1 MTKIDVYILC
11 SIITVIVIIV
21 AEFFWNKIQNRK
33 LNQAIKKIKRKN
45 LTHNFILRNDVST
58 IAKSNFKSMLSGITK
73 LSLPDKSNTQSN
85 YKLKLTRAGFRENR
99 MLLFFFTIKSILFL
113 TSLVIAPIVLNLILD
128 NLNLMETILFVLMLS
143 AVGYYLP
150 DILISNISKK
160 RSEEFQKKLP
170 QFIDLLVVCVESG
183 MSIESALN
191 RVTSEMIRS
200 SKIISEEFKITM
212 LEINSGYSR
221 EEAFNNLIFRVNN
234 NELKSMVT
242 IINQVQKTGTN
253 LGDGLRVLAES
264 IRVKKLQNAEEMAA
278 QVSTKMLIPLVI
290 FMFPSLLIVILGPAI
305 IMTLENF

>member
-1 MTKIDVYILC
+1 
-11 SIITVIVIIV
+11 
-21 AEFFWNKIQNRK
+21 
-33 LNQAIKKIKRKN
+33 
-45 LTHNFILRNDVST
+45 
-58 IAKSNFKSMLSGITK
+58 
-73 LSLPDKSNTQSN
+73 
-85 YKLKLTRAGFRENR
+85 
-99 MLLFFFTIKSILFL
+99 
-113 TSLVIAPIVLNLILD
+113 
-128 NLNLMETILFVLMLS
+128 METILFVLMLS

-160 RSEEFQKKLP
+160 RGEEFQKKLP